1 MLAVAKAQ
9 ESLQAALA
17 VAKAQESLQAAL
29 AVVEA
34 VVVHTPSQDLRVYW
48 APPLLWHLKG
58 LLWHLHPL
66 LLAKHGEELEWHR
79 HWAPQAL
86 LWAIQAPYHA
96 SHTLCWQRKL
106 LLLEWCARGI
116 HSGDTLQA
124 TPSILACRL
133 RIGVQG
139 T

>member
-48 APPLLWHLKG
+48 VPPLLWHLKG
-58 LLWHLHPL
+58 LLGHLHTFARTMCTNNPASCHL
-66 LLAKHGEELEWHR
+66 KGVGLLASL
-79 HWAPQAL
+79 
-86 LWAIQAPYHA
+86 
-96 SHTLCWQRKL
+96 
-106 LLLEWCARGI
+106 
-116 HSGDTLQA
+116 LQA
-124 TPSILACRL
+124 SRAETA
-133 RIGVQG
+133 VQS
-139 T
+139 